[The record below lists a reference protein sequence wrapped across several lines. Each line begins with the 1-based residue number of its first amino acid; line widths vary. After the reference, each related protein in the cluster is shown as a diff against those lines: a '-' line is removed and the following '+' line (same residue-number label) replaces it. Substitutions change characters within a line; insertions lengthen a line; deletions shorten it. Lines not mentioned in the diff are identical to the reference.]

1 MGEFLTRLS
10 EKRRK
15 FLEGLDANEGAIN
28 LDIFED
34 FYPDEAHFVYELL
47 QNAEDAQATEVTF
60 RLRRDGCHFEHNG
73 TRLFNEEDVDSI
85 TGIHNSSKKSSG
97 EKIGK
102 FGVGFKSVFVYTL
115 EPEIRSGDFDFRI
128 SRLVMPEKLDDDG
141 GDRSVTRFWFPF
153 NNPKKPKDVAYREVG
168 SGLRELAETTL
179 LFLSNIDVI
188 NWKIDDGQEGSVLRV
203 EHTQEHVEVLKESGG
218 STTATS
224 NFLRFSEPVEG
235 FEKQKVALAFN
246 LEPFKDDGAFQAGK
260 PLSEQF
266 KIVPVNG
273 QVAVFFP
280 AEKETSGLRFHLH
293 APFVPELSRASIKD
307 TPANTPLF
315 DQLAS
320 LSITA
325 LHGVKDLG
333 FLTQEFLGVLPNPN
347 DRLGARYE
355 GIRENII
362 EAFNKQPL
370 MPTFAKQHAPAKQLL
385 QAKASLKELLTEDDI
400 EFLIDYNDVAPKWAA
415 SRALQGTNVE
425 RFMSGLA
432 IGVWD
437 VDDFLQKLASKLD
450 ARHWWSLPDAEL
462 LDWLAKKSVD
472 WTQQLYALLAS
483 DPDTKDEL
491 YQLKAVKIVRLIDG
505 TFKVPKECYFPD
517 EKDRYSK
524 IVPCV
529 DRAVLE
535 GGNSQR
541 RKKFA
546 KIFLSE
552 IGVSDIGE
560 RQLVEALLEKNYSS
574 SKHAFREKD
583 HVSHLR
589 RFIKLIENDPAAKS
603 TLEKYRIFLSDSG
616 EWHKPKDIFLDTPYL
631 DTGLAEYYEVLGS
644 EKNRAQLH
652 PLYQNLPID
661 TPKVASLAEALGAR
675 TSIQIAKS
683 DCSRNPQ
690 WDYLRRV
697 PGERNTSPINSD
709 YVISGFEK
717 LAAKKSVRISRL
729 IWNTMCQPG
738 ISGFLEAQYRRNVSS
753 GSHYAKSQLV
763 HQLRNAAWVPQGDS
777 FVRPKAA
784 RVEYLPEGFGFDAGW
799 HWIKAIDFGNEVE
812 RETEKA
818 RAAAAE
824 AEAKKNKKKEAAAEF
839 GFYNPDDL
847 EFLCELSEL
856 SENERHEIREVIR
869 RRRVVA
875 DPPENEP
882 SNPDRRDQRVR
893 EQAKEAQERE
903 TEKRSRSVSIGHG
916 AVKQEAKQYLQHQYT
931 DRDGLMICQV
941 CEKPMPFSLDDGTP
955 YFEAVEFLSSDNLS
969 KRHKQNYLAL
979 CPNHAAMFRHAN
991 ASEDIISEMFMELD
1005 GDRLGVVLAQEDMT
1019 VYFTKTH
1026 VADLKSIF
1034 RAEEEELKVRNNYS
1048 VPREEFPS
1056 V

>member
-1 MGEFLTRLS
+1 MSDFLTKLS
-10 EKRRK
+10 DKRRK

-60 RLRRDGCHFEHNG
+60 RLRREGCYFEHNG

-141 GDRSVTRFWFPF
+141 GDRTVTRFWFPF
-153 NNPKKPKDVAYREVG
+153 NNPKKPKDVANREVG

-188 NWKIDDGQEGSVLRV
+188 NWKIHDGQEGSVLRV
-203 EHTQEHVEVLKESGG
+203 EHTQEHIEVLKESGG

-224 NFLRFSEPVEG
+224 HFLRFSETVEG
-235 FEKQKVALAFN
+235 LEKQKVALAFN
-246 LEPFKDDGAFQAGK
+246 LEPIKDDGAFQAGK
-260 PLSEQF
+260 PLAEQF

-280 AEKETSGLRFHLH
+280 AEKETSGLRFHVH

-320 LSITA
+320 LSVTA

-333 FLTQEFLGVLPNPN
+333 FLTPEFLGVLPNPN
-347 DRLGARYE
+347 DQLGERYE
-355 GIRENII
+355 AIRKNII

-370 MPTFAKQHAPAKQLL
+370 MPTFAKQHAPAKHLL

-400 EFLIDYNDVAPKWAA
+400 EFLVDYNDVAPKWAA

-425 RFMSGLA
+425 RFMSGLG
-432 IGVWD
+432 IRGWD
-437 VDDFLQKLASKLD
+437 VETFLEDLAY
-450 ARHWWSLPDAEL
+450 EL
-462 LDWLAKKSVD
+462 NEDYSEDIDRYLEWFSAKPVE
-472 WTQQLYALLAS
+472 WFQQLYALLAN
-483 DPDTKDEL
+483 DPDTKEEL
-491 YQLKAVKIVRLIDG
+491 YQLEECKIIRLTDG
-505 TFKVPKECYFPD
+505 AFEQPDRCHFPD
-517 EKDRYSK
+517 ENGRYEK

-529 DRAVLE
+529 DRKVLE
-535 GGNSQR
+535 TGSNKN
-541 RKKFA
+541 RKKLA
-546 KIFLSE
+546 KHFLSE
-552 IGVSDIGE
+552 VGVSEIGE
-560 RQLVEALLEKNYSS
+560 RQLAVAMLEKHYSNEQ
-574 SKHAFREKD
+574 HAIPKD
-583 HVSHLR
+583 HDKHIR
-589 RFIKLIENDPAAKS
+589 RCLKLIKEEPSAKS
-603 TLEKYRIFLSDSG
+603 SLAEFRVFFGSDEK
-616 EWHKPKDIFLDTPYL
+616 WHKPEDVFLDSPYIE
-631 DTGLAEYYEVLGS
+631 TGLSEYYEISGTR
-644 EKNRAQLH
+644 KGRASLH
-652 PLYQNLPID
+652 SFYTSLPIENE
-661 TPKVASLAEALGAR
+661 KLAHFAQELGAQTILEIEP
-675 TSIQIAKS
+675 TS
-683 DCSRNPQ
+683 CRHNPR
-690 WDYLRRV
+690 WDYLIRV
-697 PGERNTSPINSD
+697 RGTRWSD
-709 YVISGFEK
+709 YSKDRDYQIPK
-717 LAAKKSVRISRL
+717 LKKFGELQSVKASSL
-729 IWNTMCQPG
+729 IWRTLVEKMTSQYAGPLQAEYRINL
-738 ISGFLEAQYRRNVSS
+738 SG
-753 GSHYAKSQLV
+753 GSRFVESQLI
-763 HQLRNAAWVPQGDS
+763 HTLKKLEWVPQSGK
-777 FVRPKAA
+777 FVRPAAA
-784 RVEYLPEGFGFDAGW
+784 RVELLPDGFTFDPGW
-799 HWIKAIDFGNEVE
+799 GWVKALEFAKDAELEQE
-812 RETEKA
+812 RE
-818 RAAAAE
+818 RAE
-824 AEAKKNKKKEAAAEF
+824 AESAKEKKNKRQEAAAEL
-839 GFYNPDDL
+839 GFENPDDL
-847 EFLCELSEL
+847 ELLRELSEL
-856 SENERHEIREVIR
+856 SEEDRHKMREEIR
-869 RRRVVA
+869 RRKVVA
-875 DPPENEP
+875 DLPEHEP
-882 SNPDRRDQRVR
+882 SNPERRDQRVQA
-893 EQAKEAQERE
+893 QAKEAQGRE

-955 YFEAVEFLSSDNLS
+955 YFEAVEFLSSDDLS

-1005 GDRLGVVLAQEDMT
+1005 EDRLEVVLAQEDMT

-1034 RAEEEELKVRNNYS
+1034 RAE
-1048 VPREEFPS
+1048 
-1056 V
+1056 

>member
-1 MGEFLTRLS
+1 MSDFLTKLS
-10 EKRRK
+10 DKRRK

-60 RLRRDGCHFEHNG
+60 RLRREGCHFEHNG

-188 NWKIDDGQEGSVLRV
+188 NWKVDDGQEGSVLRV
-203 EHTQEHVEVLKESGG
+203 EHTQEHIEVLKESGG

-224 NFLRFSEPVEG
+224 HFLRFSETVEG
-235 FEKQKVALAFN
+235 LEKQKVALAFN
-246 LEPFKDDGAFQAGK
+246 LEPVKEDGAFQAGK

-307 TPANTPLF
+307 TPANAPLF

-320 LSITA
+320 LSVTA

-333 FLTQEFLGVLPNPN
+333 FLTSEFLGVLPNPN
-347 DRLGARYE
+347 DQLGERYE
-355 GIRENII
+355 AIRENII
-362 EAFNKQPL
+362 EAFNNQPL
-370 MPTFAKQHAPAKQLL
+370 MPTFAKQHAPAKHLL

-400 EFLIDYNDVAPKWAA
+400 EFLIDYDDVAPKWAA
-415 SRALQGTNVE
+415 SRALQGTNIE
-425 RFMSGLA
+425 RFMSGLE
-432 IGVWD
+432 IKDWD
-437 VDDFLQKLASKLD
+437 IDDLLEELAGKLEASYS
-450 ARHWWSLPDAEL
+450 WSPPDAEVL
-462 LDWLAKKSVD
+462 EWLSKKSVD
-472 WTQQLYALLAS
+472 WIQQLYALLAS
-483 DPDTKDEL
+483 DPETKEEL
-491 YQLKAVKIVRLIDG
+491 YQLTDAKIVRLADG
-505 TFKVPKECYFPD
+505 TFEVPNECYFPD
-517 EKDRYSK
+517 EQGRYNK

-529 DRAVLE
+529 DREVIE
-535 GGNSQR
+535 GGNSQKR
-541 RKKFA
+541 RKFA
-546 KIFLSE
+546 KVFLSE

-574 SKHAFREKD
+574 SEHAFREKD
-583 HVSHLR
+583 HVAHLR
-589 RFIKLIENDPAAKS
+589 RFIKLIESDPAAKS
-603 TLEKYRIFLSDSG
+603 ALKESQVFLGDDG
-616 EWHKPKDIFLDTPYL
+616 VWHKPEEIFLDSPYL
-631 DTGLAEYYEVLGS
+631 DTGLAEYYAVLGS
-644 EKNRAQLH
+644 SNNLAQLH

-661 TPKVASLAEALGAR
+661 TPKVASLAEALGAK
-675 TSIQIAKS
+675 TAIAIAKS
-683 DCSRNPQ
+683 NCTRNPQ

-697 PGERNTSPINSD
+697 PGERNTSPINQD
-709 YVISGFEK
+709 YVMIGFEK
-717 LAAKKSVRISRL
+717 LTSKKSVRISRL
-729 IWNTMCQPG
+729 IWNTMCQPR
-738 ISGFLEAQYRRNVSS
+738 ISGFLEARYRRNMSS

-784 RVEYLPEGFGFDAGW
+784 RSELLPEGFAFDAGW
-799 HWIKAIDFGNEVE
+799 PWIKAIDFGSEVE
-812 RETEKA
+812 RENEKA

-824 AEAKKNKKKEAAAEF
+824 AEAKKNKRQEAAAAL
-839 GFYNPDDL
+839 GFKDPDDL
-847 EFLCELSEL
+847 ELLRELSEL
-856 SENERHEIREVIR
+856 SEHERHEMREELR
-869 RRRVVA
+869 RRKTVA
-875 DPPENEP
+875 DLPEHEP
-882 SNPDRRDQRVR
+882 SNPERRDQRVQDR
-893 EQAKEAQERE
+893 AKDAQERE
-903 TEKRSRSVSIGHG
+903 SQKRTRSVSVGY
-916 AVKQEAKQYLQHQYT
+916 AEVKQEAKQYLKDQYT
-931 DRDGLMICQV
+931 GDDGLICQV

-955 YFEAVEFLSSDNLS
+955 YFEAVEFLSGDNL
-969 KRHKQNYLAL
+969 KRRHKQNYLAL
-979 CPNHAAMFRHAN
+979 CPNHAAMFDYAN
-991 ASEDIISEMFMELD
+991 GSKDILMEMFAELSEN
-1005 GDRLGVVLAQEDMT
+1005 RLEVILAQSDMT

-1026 VADLKSIF
+1026 IADLKSVL
-1034 RAEEEELKVRNNYS
+1034 ASEQSGVSDNEKAS
-1048 VPREEFPS
+1048 S
-1056 V
+1056 D